1 MCLIDMIRACLI
13 IATIVFLACAP
24 SDYAQNIDVDRILA
38 DWQFTPGIL
47 VPYGSGGHAFK
58 PVGQLLYVEAARR
71 ISPAK
76 LEEGFSIYHALIF
89 SPEANCGSSST
100 GQGPISIQRPFW
112 KCKDIGR
119 SEDFIPLTISYDAV
133 HRTLTIN
140 SQSFDVSRGNLFVIR
155 VDDNWNVTANQ
166 LPVILSRSMEPKNVL
181 HAFKLALPHD
191 RPVQSLKP

>member
-1 MCLIDMIRACLI
+1 MTRTYWI
-13 IATIVFLACAP
+13 IAAVALLWFAH
-24 SDYAQNIDVDRILA
+24 SDNAQNIQDILN

-47 VPYGSGGHAFK
+47 VPYGSGGHALK
-58 PVGQLLYVEAARR
+58 PVGQFLSLEGSRR

-76 LEEGFSIYHALIF
+76 LEDGFSIYHALIF
-89 SPEANCGSSST
+89 SPEANCGSSVAINQ
-100 GQGPISIQRPFW
+100 GQISIARPFW

-155 VDDNWNVTANQ
+155 LDDNWNATASQ
-166 LPVILSRSMEPKNVL
+166 LSVIVSRSMEPKSVL

-191 RPVQSLKP
+191 RLVQSLKP